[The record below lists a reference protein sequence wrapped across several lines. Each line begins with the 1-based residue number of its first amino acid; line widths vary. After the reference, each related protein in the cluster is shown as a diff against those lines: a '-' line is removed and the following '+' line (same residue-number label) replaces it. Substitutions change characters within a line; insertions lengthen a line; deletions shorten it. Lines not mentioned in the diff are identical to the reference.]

1 MASLESPADT
11 SSLYGARR
19 PDVERLRPVMQGDV
33 FENLDIPGI
42 EFGLGLAALLTHACT
57 MRTTGGALRP
67 SLLVARVVEHQH
79 VPPEAWP
86 SGHFRVLPLPEVRPD
101 HPGES
106 LAIHFEQIGT
116 VPSSSLDVAERL
128 AYLSDYG
135 VTVLQQRFVHHL
147 SRVVVDLPVL
157 HAQAAPNFEEAA
169 LLHEWL
175 DLLVPDPTVAD
186 DVSNQT
192 REFDELL
199 SANGEGLR
207 QLLHDAVTRADAR
220 RRLRAE
226 MKARVG
232 N

>member
-1 MASLESPADT
+1 
-11 SSLYGARR
+11 
-19 PDVERLRPVMQGDV
+19 MQGDV

-42 EFGLGLAALLTHACT
+42 QFGLGLGVLLTHPCT

-67 SLLVARVVEHQH
+67 SLLAARVVEHQNLPAE
-79 VPPEAWP
+79 VWP
-86 SGHFRVLPLPEVRPD
+86 TGHFRVLPLPEVRPD
-101 HPGES
+101 HPDES
-106 LAIHFEQIGT
+106 LAVHFEQIGT
-116 VPSSSLDVAERL
+116 VPSASLDVTRRL

-135 VTVLQQRFVHHL
+135 VTVLQQRFVYHL

-175 DLLVPDPTVAD
+175 DFLVPDPTVVD

-199 SANGEGLR
+199 SANGEALR
-207 QLLHDAVTRADAR
+207 HLLQDAVTRADAR
-220 RRLRAE
+220 RRVRAE
-226 MKARVG
+226 MKARAG